1 MRFLGGAARGSAAG
15 ARFAPGELDFF
26 LEAARAAVSVQAGWA
41 LNNNGALMGM
51 LAAASA
57 PDVEWVVLVVPS
69 LYKTSPAY
77 PKLVAQAKGLFRA
90 EGIRLDLRGAALVPY
105 CGGRSA

>member
-1 MRFLGGAARGSAAG
+1 M
-15 ARFAPGELDFF
+15 
-26 LEAARAAVSVQAGWA
+26 
-41 LNNNGALMGM
+41 
-51 LAAASA
+51 
-57 PDVEWVVLVVPS
+57 LVVPS
-69 LYKTSPAY
+69 VYKTSPAY